1 MAFSD
6 QVAMALALALGSG
19 VLHAMVAIVSSEAMV
34 ETLQPVFTGLWL
46 GLYIWA
52 GGKLLLWHGLR
63 WVPWLVT
70 RRLALLVVL
79 VIAACS
85 VFWSV
90 QPVLTAQRSIHLVGT
105 TLFAIYIGY
114 HLSTKAVINVLSI
127 VLAGLVVG
135 GAVVAL
141 VFPEI
146 GLHDYEGKL
155 VWRGLQQE
163 KNTFGLTSTTAFLF
177 FFIRSV
183 SVNRARPLLDWGLCA
198 VSLVTLVMSDSA
210 TSMGALLVGLT
221 IALCFLIGAGGRM
234 TTLVPLFCVGGGL
247 CVALLVLL
255 FTTGTEEIFE
265 VFGRSSDITGRT
277 VIWVGALNLI
287 DKHALFGLG
296 YGAIWFPRPQE
307 GWLQM
312 SLLGTHWVAFH
323 AHNALLQV
331 ASELGLIA
339 TAAAVILLVQ
349 SFFEAIRSFLRTH
362 QPFALFVIAFNA
374 AFILVNVFEAL
385 LFSDRS
391 PAWVLFIALPIALLK
406 SSPAAAGRPKPAPH
420 SWHHTK
426 PLGGEDAGVVQT

>member
-6 QVAMALALALGSG
+6 QIAMALALALGSG
-19 VLHAMVAIVSSEAMV
+19 VLHALVAIVSSEAV
-34 ETLQPVFTGLWL
+34 VDSLQPVFTGLWL

-63 WVPWLVT
+63 WVGWLVT

-105 TLFAIYIGY
+105 TLFAVYIGY

-127 VLAGLVVG
+127 ILAGLVVG

-183 SVNRARPLLDWGLCA
+183 SVNRAHPWLDWGLCA
-198 VSLVTLVMSDSA
+198 VSLMTLVMSDSA

-221 IALCFLIGAGGRM
+221 IALCFLIGAGGRI
-234 TTLVPLFCVGGGL
+234 TTLVPLFGVGGGL

-265 VFGRSSDITGRT
+265 IFGRSSDITGRT
-277 VIWVGALNLI
+277 VIWTGALNLI

-296 YGAIWFPRPQE
+296 YGSIWFPRPQE

-339 TAAAVILLVQ
+339 TVAAVILLVQ

-362 QPFALFVIAFNA
+362 QPFALFLIAFNA

-406 SSPAAAGRPKPAPH
+406 SSPAAAGRPRPAAH
-420 SWHHTK
+420 SWHRSK
-426 PLGGEDAGVVQT
+426 PLGSEDAGVVQT

>member
-1 MAFSD
+1 MALLD
-6 QVAMALALALGSG
+6 QIAMAAALLLGSGALHALAALAL
-19 VLHAMVAIVSSEAMV
+19 SEAAV

-52 GGKLLLWHGLR
+52 GGKLLFWHGLQ
-63 WVPWLVT
+63 WMQWLVT

-85 VFWSV
+85 VLWSV

-105 TLFAIYIGY
+105 TLFAVYIGY
-114 HLSTKAVINVLSI
+114 HLSTKDIISVLTVILAV
-127 VLAGLVVG
+127 LVVG
-135 GAVVAL
+135 GALVAL
-141 VFPEI
+141 TVPEV

-155 VWRGLQQE
+155 VWRGVQQE
-163 KNTFGLTSTTAFLF
+163 KNTFGLTSVTAFLF
-177 FFIRSV
+177 FFIRSI
-183 SVNRARPLLDWGLCA
+183 SVNRARPWLDWVMCA
-198 VSLVTLVMSDSA
+198 TSLMTLVMSDSA

-221 IALCFLIGAGGRM
+221 ITLCFLIGAGGRM
-234 TTLVPLFCVGGGL
+234 TTLVPLFGVGGGL

-255 FTTGTEEIFE
+255 FTTGTNELFE
-265 VFGRSSDITGRT
+265 LFGRSSDITGRT
-277 VIWVGALNLI
+277 VIWDGVLNLI

-296 YGAIWFPRPQE
+296 YGGIWFPRPQE

-331 ASELGLIA
+331 ASELGLVA
-339 TAAAVILLVQ
+339 MVAAIILLAQ
-349 SFFEAIRSFLRTH
+349 SFYEAIRLFLRTH

-374 AFILVNVFEAL
+374 AFIVVNVFEAL

-391 PAWVLFIALPIALLK
+391 PAWVLFVALPIALLN
-406 SSPAAAGRPKPAPH
+406 SAPAAAKRPDPAGRDRH
-420 SWHHTK
+420 RTN
-426 PLGGEDAGVVQT
+426 PLGSKDAGVAQT